1 MRYIKEVKMCVLEMK
16 ALVALLLHT
25 AQCFCLLLEG
35 FVRPMALSIVVMV
48 SLCTASTLC
57 LPESQLVP

>member
-1 MRYIKEVKMCVLEMK
+1 MCVLEMK

-48 SLCTASTLC
+48 SLRTASTLC